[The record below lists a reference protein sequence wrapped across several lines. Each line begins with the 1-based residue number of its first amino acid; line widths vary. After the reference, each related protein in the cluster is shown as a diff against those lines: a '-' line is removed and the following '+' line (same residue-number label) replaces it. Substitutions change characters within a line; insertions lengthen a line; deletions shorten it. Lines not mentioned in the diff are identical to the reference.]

1 MNKNIMKGVVA
12 SIMAVSTIMSA
23 SCSSNKSLEL
33 TIMGEN
39 LKNYTIVAPT
49 NDSTLSVAAD
59 NLAAAIEEV
68 TGHRLPVATTQETEY
83 AIRLS
88 DKSGIDETTL
98 VDSYTISC
106 KDKELS
112 ITADAKY
119 AVAEGA
125 NNLISFIK
133 GLKED
138 YDLTELNKTETI
150 TYQYIPATDERI
162 RYYGVW
168 QANKD
173 DPTVV
178 QSYWNYGYLQLD
190 FTGSMIAVDFAEV
203 DEQMTVKI
211 DNQEKTAYYAG
222 NVIAFPVANG
232 KHTLKIEASN
242 EGKVRHIRGFYVA
255 TDSVCT
261 PTEKKEYY
269 LQCIGDSISY
279 PYTSYTYQLPQMMDW
294 DYSLMSFCGIA
305 LRDTWGWY
313 PMQEGATSR
322 MGMESMYFNLEFPT
336 DTLEYTHYDFK
347 LGEHPDL
354 IISFLGTNDYLNS
367 IDEQETNVD
376 LFADTYVEF
385 VGNIRKQHPDAR
397 IYIMQALSETYCRR
411 EGIRT
416 AAERIQQQYDNVFL
430 IPSDTWDI
438 EISSDGTHPTNEGL
452 FDLTIKLKA
461 YFEENLK

>member
-1 MNKNIMKGVVA
+1 MKKLMRGVVA
-12 SIMAVSTIMSA
+12 GIILVTTILSSA
-23 SCSSNKSLEL
+23 CSSDDTLKLS
-33 TIMGEN
+33 IMGEK
-39 LKNYTIVAPT
+39 LQNYTIVAPT
-49 NDSTLSVAAD
+49 NDSTLSAAAND
-59 NLAAAIEEV
+59 LAATIEEV
-68 TGHRLPVATTQETEY
+68 TGLQLPVASVKETTY

-88 DKSGIDETTL
+88 AKSSLNESSL
-98 VDSYTISC
+98 VNSYTITC

-112 ITADAKY
+112 ISADTKY
-119 AVAEGA
+119 AVAEGI
-125 NNLISFIK
+125 NQLITFIK
-133 GLKED
+133 GLEED
-138 YDLTELNKTETI
+138 YDFMEQTKTENI

-203 DEQMTVKI
+203 GDQVSVVIDGQEQ
-211 DNQEKTAYYAG
+211 TAYYTDTL
-222 NVIAFPVANG
+222 VTFPVSDG

-242 EGKVRHIRGFYVA
+242 EGKVRRIRGFYVGS
-255 TDSVCT
+255 DSECT

-313 PMQEGATSR
+313 PMQEGATTR

-336 DTLEYTHYDFK
+336 DTMEYTPYDFK

-367 IDEQETNVD
+367 AQDRETNVD

-385 VGNIRKQHPDAR
+385 IGNIRKQHPDAR
-397 IYIMQALSETYCRR
+397 IYIMQGLTDIYCRR
-411 EGIRT
+411 EGIQ
-416 AAERIQQQYDNVFL
+416 AAADRAQQQYENVFL

-438 EISSDGTHPTNEGL
+438 EISSDGTHPTEKGL